1 MRSTVRNP
9 LAPFLVSLLL
19 ASSLAGCVGGGDESE
34 NLSVMATYEATN
46 ATIVEYW
53 YDGQIVDTEYPLLAF
68 DFAPSTG
75 PYAFVSYSVNGE
87 HATGQADAS
96 SSTLVEVEFTHH
108 GLHRLELSAGYTDA
122 SGESL
127 EVSGEELLV
136 RIEKRIVWQ
145 EDSTNNPSAMV
156 LDTRNEA
163 GEEPAS
169 VLVIDSTVHN
179 PDLINNLGG
188 GQDVEV
194 SWALIDETQEAC
206 QSQPG
211 TVEEGESATWKTVHF
226 NTYEVH
232 ELRVYYEEGQDLID
246 VEQYVSIEYEPL
258 ETAPNA

>member
-1 MRSTVRNP
+1 MRNP
-9 LAPFLVSLLL
+9 FVPLLVSLLL
-19 ASSLAGCVGGGDESE
+19 ASSLAGCLGGADESE
-34 NLSVMATYEATN
+34 DINVMATYEATN
-46 ATIVEYW
+46 ATIIEYW
-53 YDGQIVDTEYPLLAF
+53 DDGQLGNTEYPLLTF
-68 DFAPSTG
+68 DFAGTTG
-75 PYAFVSYSVNGE
+75 PDVFTSYSVNGE
-87 HATGQADAS
+87 HSTGQVDAS
-96 SSTLVEVEFTHH
+96 ASTLVEVEFMLH
-108 GLHRLELSAGYTDA
+108 GLHRLELSAGYTA
-122 SGESL
+122 SSGEPL
-127 EVSGEELLV
+127 EVSGEEVLV
-136 RIEKRIVWQ
+136 RIEKLIVWQ
-145 EDSTNNPSAMV
+145 EDSTSDPSAMV

-169 VLVIDSTVHN
+169 VLVIESTVHN

-232 ELRVYYEEGQDLID
+232 ELRVNYEEGQDLID
-246 VEQYVSIEYEPL
+246 VEQSVSIEYEPL